1 MCGMCVRVVKSDEI
15 SGRRDVV
22 IMIQSSLLDDFL
34 ADVERVE

>member
-1 MCGMCVRVVKSDEI
+1 MRVVRSVEI
-15 SGRRDVV
+15 SGRGNVA